1 MRYVLFGAIVLSIL
15 VPLAGIADDCVAHL
29 TDQQR
34 QIYSGLSPTSQQVM
48 TTQIKTREG
57 KPASCEFRGGILD
70 MLNNFPPEKRD
81 AAFKQL
87 VDKMLI
93 HQQ

>member
-1 MRYVLFGAIVLSIL
+1 MRYALASAVLILLMTGASL
-15 VPLAGIADDCVAHL
+15 ADDCVAHL
-29 TDQQR
+29 SDQQR
-34 QIYSGLSPTSQQVM
+34 QIYSGLSKASQQVM
-48 TTQIKTREG
+48 TEQIKTREG
-57 KPASCEFRGGILD
+57 KPASCEFRAGILD

-93 HQQ
+93 HRQ